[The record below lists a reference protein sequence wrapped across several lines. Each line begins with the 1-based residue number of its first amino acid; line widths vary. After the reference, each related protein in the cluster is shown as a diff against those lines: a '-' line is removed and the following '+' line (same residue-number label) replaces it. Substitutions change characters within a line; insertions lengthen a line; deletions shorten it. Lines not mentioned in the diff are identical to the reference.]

1 MVNGAINAFVMAA
14 AIEMPR
20 GLRINAVSPG
30 LITESAEALA
40 PYFRGFETVPA
51 ARAALAYSK
60 SVEGAR
66 TGRVFRVAPSDRR
79 SIADGADLG

>member
-1 MVNGAINAFVMAA
+1 MVNGAINAFAMAA

-30 LITESAEALA
+30 LLEASAEALA
-40 PYFRGFETVPA
+40 PFFRGFETVPA
-51 ARAALAYSK
+51 ARVALAYAK

-66 TGRVFRVAPSDRR
+66 SGQVFRVV
-79 SIADGADLG
+79 